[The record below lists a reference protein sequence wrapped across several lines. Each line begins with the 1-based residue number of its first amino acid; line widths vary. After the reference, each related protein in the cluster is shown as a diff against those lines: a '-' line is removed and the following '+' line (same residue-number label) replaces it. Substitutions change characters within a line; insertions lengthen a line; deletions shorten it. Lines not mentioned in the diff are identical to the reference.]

1 MTSND
6 VTSFSHTRKFMKMA
20 SRRFRK
26 ISSNK
31 LDSYKLNYFKRN
43 CSTLD
48 FLSNFKTITF
58 PRICFSEPLSQKSGT
73 KISN

>member
-1 MTSND
+1 MTSNLRHL
-6 VTSFSHTRKFMKMA
+6 SHTRKFLKIA

-26 ISSNK
+26 MTSNK
-31 LDSYKLNYFKRN
+31 VDSYKLNYFKRN

-48 FLSNFKTITF
+48 ILSNFKTITF
-58 PRICFSEPLSQKSGT
+58 PTICFSKPLSQKSGT